1 MLGAEEFYLHLM
13 RRGFP
18 LPEVDN
24 WDTGML
30 FNFCAEHDR
39 MIRQANGEV
48 VHDNLQRYRVL
59 KEMEPEMD
67 RRYATGEI
75 KEHKYREYKA
85 TLKKCEDL
93 LGGD

>member
-1 MLGAEEFYLHLM
+1 
-13 RRGFP
+13 
-18 LPEVDN
+18 
-24 WDTGML
+24 ML

-39 MIRQANGEV
+39 LARIRRGEV
-48 VHDNLQRYRVL
+48 VHDDLQRYRVL

-67 RRYATGEI
+67 RRYAAGEI

>member
-1 MLGAEEFYLHLM
+1 MHLM

-30 FNFCAEHDR
+30 MNYVFEYDA
-39 MIRQANGEV
+39 MVKRQNGEV
-48 VHDNLQRYRVL
+48 VHDNLARYRAM

-67 RRYATGEI
+67 ARYASGEI
-75 KEHKYREYKA
+75 KEHKYREYKEA
-85 TLKKCEDL
+85 LRRCEMAL
-93 LGGD
+93 EVTE

>member
-1 MLGAEEFYLHLM
+1 M

-18 LPEVDN
+18 LSEVDL

-39 MIRQANGEV
+39 MARIQRGEV
-48 VHDNLQRYRVL
+48 VHDEMQRYHVL

-67 RRYATGEI
+67 RRYSSGEV

-85 TLKKCEDL
+85 ALRRCEKL
-93 LGGD
+93 IGGDCE

>member
-1 MLGAEEFYLHLM
+1 MQ
-13 RRGFP
+13 RGFP
-18 LPEVDN
+18 LSEVDQ

-39 MIRQANGEV
+39 LARIRRGEA
-48 VHDNLQRYRVL
+48 VHDDLQRYRVL

-67 RRYATGEI
+67 RRYAAGEI

>member
-1 MLGAEEFYLHLM
+1 MLSAEEFYLHLM

-39 MIRQANGEV
+39 MIRQSNGEV

-67 RRYATGEI
+67 RRYAAGEI

>member
-1 MLGAEEFYLHLM
+1 M

-30 FNFCAEHDR
+30 LNWCFEHDR
-39 MIRQANGEV
+39 MIRKQNGET
-48 VHDNLQRYRVL
+48 VHDDLQRYRVL

-67 RRYATGEI
+67 RRYASGDV
-75 KEHKYREYKA
+75 KEYRYKA
-85 TLKKCEDL
+85 YKETLKRCAEL
-93 LGGD
+93 IGEE

>member
-1 MLGAEEFYLHLM
+1 
-13 RRGFP
+13 
-18 LPEVDN
+18 
-24 WDTGML
+24 
-30 FNFCAEHDR
+30 

-67 RRYATGEI
+67 RRYAAGEI